1 MSAVERRP
9 EIGWGRPAK
18 ADCSCRIR
26 AAAPVVSDAETTRR
40 HEHKTM
46 EGFMSAFRNAL
57 LGFAALGA
65 MAAPALADSPASYD
79 GVLLFYPDTGRMVMG
94 HVDKASMDVA
104 MKHAKPLN
112 GPIMIVMSGGT
123 RQATGGLRYFPGG
136 PFRRRGARVLT
147 SFPRPSRWR
156 AEHRTRR
163 RVVFMRG
170 VSPAAFVVELGR
182 ARAPP

>member
-26 AAAPVVSDAETTRR
+26 PAAPVVSDAETTPR

-57 LGFAALGA
+57 LGLAALGA

-79 GVLLFYPDTGRMVMG
+79 GVMLFYPDSGRM
-94 HVDKASMDVA
+94 
-104 MKHAKPLN
+104 
-112 GPIMIVMSGGT
+112 MIVMSGGKAYIVDNMMDKMPDGS
-123 RQATGGLRYFPGG
+123 RMIDYFDK
-136 PFRRRGARVLT
+136 
-147 SFPRPSRWR
+147 
-156 AEHRTRR
+156 RTYGN
-163 RVVFMRG
+163 F
-170 VSPAAFVVELGR
+170 
-182 ARAPP
+182 